1 MSSSHKI
8 QTIHSRIT
16 NDLKNSF
23 YEGGKRTAANRDFYN
38 ANSEFE
44 NTATPDRDTLRAR
57 ARWLHENNPIMA
69 SIDES
74 IINNTIGNGI
84 KLQSKTG
91 KNKVDTEI
99 EKRFKYWCKKENCDI
114 EKTSTFFDIQSLALQ
129 SRMVDGEVFIYKIKT
144 KEGLKLQLLE
154 ADMLDTSCG
163 TNGITYDSN
172 GAPKTYHFKTNIGKS
187 QDIDASR
194 IINYFKKERPT
205 QKRGISEYKQAII
218 DIKNFSAFQTATI
231 QAARARANVAYTVE
245 SDRDSDSFNPKVRD
259 TSDWQNGD
267 LVDINGIMVYYLRS
281 GEELKSFDS
290 SNGGENYEQFVLSAL
305 RLMGVA
311 RKVSYELAFRDYS
324 HVNFSSGRMGR
335 QEDHKLFSK
344 NQISI
349 TDHMINDI
357 FEEWLELEIDLGNMK
372 TIKRQTFQNNKET
385 YVSPK
390 WIYPKREWIEP
401 IKDLTSAQME
411 IDMGGLTAS
420 DFCAARGQDYEENL
434 MTKRRELEKKKEILG
449 EYYEEVVAIEQKN
462 KDLLI
467 STLQGDK
474 DEDKN

>member
-1 MSSSHKI
+1 MSSSRNT

-16 NDLKNSF
+16 NDVKNRF

-44 NTATPDRDTLRAR
+44 KTATPDRDTLRAR

-74 IINNTIGNGI
+74 IINNSVGTGI
-84 KLQSKTG
+84 LLQSKTG
-91 KNKVDTEI
+91 KAKVDNEI
-99 EKRFKYWCKKENCDI
+99 EKRFKRWIQKTNCDI
-114 EKTSTFFDIQSLALQ
+114 EKTSTFYDIQRLILQ
-129 SRMVDGEVFIYKIKT
+129 SRMVDGEIFIYKIHT
-144 KEGLKLQLLE
+144 SDGLKLQLIE
-154 ADMLDTSCG
+154 ADALDASCG
-163 TNGITYDSN
+163 TNGITYDTN
-172 GAPKTYHFKTNIGKS
+172 NAPKTYHFRNTDGS
-187 QDIDASR
+187 VRDIDASK

-205 QKRGISEYKQAII
+205 QKRGVSEYKQAIV
-218 DIKNFSAFQTATI
+218 DIKNFSAFQSATI
-231 QAARARANVAYTVE
+231 QSARARANVAYAIET
-245 SDRDSDSFNPKVRD
+245 DRDAMSFSSTQRDSSEFLD
-259 TSDWQNGD
+259 GD
-267 LVDINGIMVYYLRS
+267 LVDINGVMVYYLRS

-290 SNGGENYEQFVLSAL
+290 ANGGENYEQFVLSSL

-335 QEDHKLFSK
+335 QEDHRLFDQ
-344 NQISI
+344 NQKSLSAHVL
-349 TDHMINDI
+349 DEI
-357 FEEWLELEIDLGNMK
+357 FEEWLELEVMLGNIK
-372 TIKRQTFQNNKET
+372 SIKRQTFENNKDD

-401 IKDLTSAQME
+401 IKDLTASQME
-411 IDMGGLTAS
+411 IDMGGSTTS

-434 MTKRRELEKKKEILG
+434 RTKRKEIEIKKEILG

-462 KDLLI
+462 KDLLR
-467 STLQGDK
+467 SVLEGEK
-474 DEDKN
+474 DENKN